1 MMVMMVQMQKLDLW
15 HDLDLGLDLGLL
27 REPLIR

>member
-15 HDLDLGLDLGLL
+15 HDLDLGLGLL